1 MKSSA
6 SNAAFIGYYLLQ
18 IHAEHF
24 GSMYTPY
31 TTLRKLRNFL
41 WHINT
46 YTQVNQPTW
55 TR

>member
-6 SNAAFIGYYLLQ
+6 SNAAFIGYHLLQ

-24 GSMYTPY
+24 GSMYTLY
-31 TTLRKLRNFL
+31 TTIQKLRNFL

-46 YTQVNQPTW
+46 LNQPTW